1 MSSFKDELTDTVNSA
16 RKNIKTEAINC
27 FIDKLKT
34 SMRWTAERG
43 ETKGAIELIINFGYG
58 GGGYGGGYGGR
69 NKYRRDNRVWN
80 ATQSGVPY
88 YAPPDEEYV
97 LLLKLNNLL
106 LIEEES
112 KRTDFEGSKIYES
125 KRTDFERSK
134 IYEWLLKQ
142 IHKSGIFDDIHICLN
157 IYTNEMEYFWEVD
170 EE

>member
-43 ETKGAIELIINFGYG
+43 ETKGAIELIINFGY
-58 GGGYGGGYGGR
+58 
-69 NKYRRDNRVWN
+69 NKYRRDDNRAWN
-80 ATQSGVPY
+80 ANQSGVPY
-88 YAPPDEEYV
+88 YSPPDEEYV

-142 IHKSGIFDDIHICLN
+142 IHKSGIFDDIHISLN
-157 IYTNEMEYFWEVD
+157 IYTYEMEYFWEVD